1 LRGTNREGYHLTAT
15 GRLIVLTVSSLAMVT
30 LRYRKS
36 GSSLP
41 RPPLVFGYS
50 NEFKKNAR
58 AGVSVGD
65 LRVMGI
71 EAACV
76 IVEEARSPR
85 S

>member
-1 LRGTNREGYHLTAT
+1 
-15 GRLIVLTVSSLAMVT
+15 
-30 LRYRKS
+30 
-36 GSSLP
+36 
-41 RPPLVFGYS
+41 LVFDYS

-71 EAACV
+71 EAACM